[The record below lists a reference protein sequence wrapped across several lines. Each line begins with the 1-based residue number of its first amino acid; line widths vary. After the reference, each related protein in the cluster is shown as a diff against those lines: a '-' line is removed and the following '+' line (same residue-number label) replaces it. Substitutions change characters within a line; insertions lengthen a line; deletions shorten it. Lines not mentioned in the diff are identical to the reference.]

1 MSIIVA
7 IVSTRDGVVA
17 SDGRRFASAWLENG
31 CVVKPATIESEV
43 FDKTFALDGNKIVGA
58 FCGLMSFSGQS
69 IAEHIA
75 EIVSPP
81 IPSGAQ
87 FAPIVEK
94 IAAEVARKLHCVADR
109 EVIFACRKLDL
120 LLVAGESL
128 TRSGLC
134 IASVRVHPANSAVK
148 ADTAITRADSSN
160 RYWIYGDDRA
170 VAGARTVFEANH
182 APNRDVD
189 FLTRLADQSVRAA
202 ISAAGSHPH
211 GSETACGGQVFLRRT
226 WYA

>member
-7 IVSTRDGVVA
+7 VASTRNGGVA
-17 SDGRRFASAWLENG
+17 SDGRRFAPAWLENG
-31 CVVKPATIESEV
+31 CVVRPAAIESEV
-43 FDKTFALDGNKIVGA
+43 FDKTLTLDGNKIVGA

-69 IAEHIA
+69 IAEHIT

-87 FAPIVEK
+87 FAPVVEN
-94 IAAEVARKLHCVADR
+94 IAGEVARRLNCVADR
-109 EVIFACRKLDL
+109 EVTFPCRKLDL

-134 IASVRVHPANSAVK
+134 IASIRVHPVNGAIK
-148 ADTAITRADSSN
+148 ADTGIVRADSSN

-170 VAGARTVFEANH
+170 VSAARTVFEANH
-182 APNRDVD
+182 APNRDAG
-189 FLTRLADQSVRAA
+189 FLKRLAGQAVQAGIA
-202 ISAAGSHPH
+202 AAGPHPH
-211 GSETACGGQVFLRRT
+211 GSDPACGGQVFLRRT